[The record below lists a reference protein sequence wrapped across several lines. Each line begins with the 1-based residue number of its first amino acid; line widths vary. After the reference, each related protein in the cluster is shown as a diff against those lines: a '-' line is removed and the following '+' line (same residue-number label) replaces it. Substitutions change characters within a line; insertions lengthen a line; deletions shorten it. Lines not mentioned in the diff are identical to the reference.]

1 MALSVVLGVALVV
14 SLLLSGLLRVPL
26 AVSRYAHR
34 KAESVAEVYR
44 AESSLLA
51 SLAGFPLGYFD
62 GLPPVSQGELG
73 PWGLWTAE
81 AGLPGSV
88 SGGHPGSSGMPSVR
102 VSVLVG
108 KSRAKAPWPRYAE
121 WADGAEQYRQALR
134 NRVEAHTRRLSG
146 NRRFFR
152 ASPRMEYS
160 VASGDL
166 TLDADGRVER
176 AAFYVEGS
184 ALLKGSLRMDTLLV
198 YAEGPVTVGARLDGG
213 WVEIYSG
220 EVVRVEGN
228 AQVCGHVWG
237 RMGVTFSGN
246 ARASFP
252 SVVLAMGSPLSDVQL
267 QGRSRVEGVV
277 AAPNGHVD
285 VETTAR
291 WDSTDALFPYYVQG
305 VPVAIEQKT
314 SR

>member
-1 MALSVVLGVALVV
+1 
-14 SLLLSGLLRVPL
+14 
-26 AVSRYAHR
+26 
-34 KAESVAEVYR
+34 
-44 AESSLLA
+44 
-51 SLAGFPLGYFD
+51 
-62 GLPPVSQGELG
+62 
-73 PWGLWTAE
+73 
-81 AGLPGSV
+81 
-88 SGGHPGSSGMPSVR
+88 
-102 VSVLVG
+102 
-108 KSRAKAPWPRYAE
+108 
-121 WADGAEQYRQALR
+121 
-134 NRVEAHTRRLSG
+134 
-146 NRRFFR
+146 
-152 ASPRMEYS
+152 MEYS

-184 ALLKGSLRMDTLLV
+184 ALLKGSLRVDTLLV
-198 YAEGPVTVGARLDGG
+198 YAEGPVTVGTRLDVG
-213 WVEIYSG
+213 WAEIYSG